1 VAGEQRTRG
10 AAERERERGREVKR
24 MHRSCGRLSGV
35 SSSAG
40 VCAAAARRGLP
51 ASRRRGGLAQQQH
64 NASVLAPRRVGPR
77 ASTEGSSSVLDNLDN
92 LALVKKV
99 ALSGKVFQQISAREM
114 FEALIAINQIKSK
127 KPENLSKGESSR
139 AATALP
145 CHGGP
150 PP

>member
-1 VAGEQRTRG
+1 MFLRVFVAANERSG
-10 AAERERERGREVKR
+10 REREREVKR

-64 NASVLAPRRVGPR
+64 NASVLAPRRVRPR

-114 FEALIAINQIKSK
+114 FEALISINQIKTK

>member
-1 VAGEQRTRG
+1 
-10 AAERERERGREVKR
+10 
-24 MHRSCGRLSGV
+24 M
-35 SSSAG
+35 
-40 VCAAAARRGLP
+40 
-51 ASRRRGGLAQQQH
+51 
-64 NASVLAPRRVGPR
+64 LAPRRVRPR

-139 AATALP
+139 TATDPP

>member
-1 VAGEQRTRG
+1 MFCGGR
-10 AAERERERGREVKR
+10 AANERSGREREREVKR

-51 ASRRRGGLAQQQH
+51 ASRRRGGLAQQH
-64 NASVLAPRRVGPR
+64 NASVLAPRRVRPR

-139 AATALP
+139 TATDPP

>member
-1 VAGEQRTRG
+1 
-10 AAERERERGREVKR
+10 

-139 AATALP
+139 ATLP
-145 CHGGP
+145 RRAAAIVIGP
-150 PP
+150 DPFAQ

>member
-1 VAGEQRTRG
+1 
-10 AAERERERGREVKR
+10 
-24 MHRSCGRLSGV
+24 M
-35 SSSAG
+35 
-40 VCAAAARRGLP
+40 
-51 ASRRRGGLAQQQH
+51 
-64 NASVLAPRRVGPR
+64 LAPRRVRPR